1 MAAIWA
7 MDSEYANTN
16 GWEDGGLPIPHTFSF
31 RNIETDKVITFLG
44 DDLRSL
50 SGFPLPAD
58 DTYVAYFLP
67 AEVGAML
74 ALGWA
79 PPPKMWD
86 LYPVFRQITNV
97 EPKDYRGRYG
107 LLHAAEF
114 FCGGP
119 SPLYGALDISGFKT
133 DSRELAMRG
142 EPYGSEEWEILRKY
156 CEADVDTTARI
167 ASVILARRDF
177 NFDLYLH
184 WGRYMTALAY
194 EERVGI
200 PLDEELARE
209 LKEYAPAI
217 RLHCIRKFEREYGFG
232 IFDEEGRHR
241 RSGLIDFLN
250 RHDIPWEATA
260 TGAPRTDE
268 EYLTQLSKSHPILD
282 PYLQVRRLA
291 EKFKMLG
298 GLAIGPDGRNRCLMS
313 PFSTKT
319 GRNAPSTKKFLFAM
333 PKGFRRLVNPESG
346 FGFVQIDWSAEELA
360 IAAFMSGD
368 DDLMETYLAGDP
380 YIGFA
385 IRAGAAPPGAS
396 KESHPEVRDKY
407 KTVMLA
413 VGYGQ
418 TEFGLANTLGIH
430 RIEARELLLKH
441 RAAFPRFWEW
451 TNKVVETAAWERRL
465 QTRLGWSLYLGSTD
479 HLNGRCIKD
488 RTLVNFPIQ
497 GTGGDLLRLASVRAM
512 EAGLDVGAPVHDALL
527 LCAPLAEIED
537 QARDLE
543 QVMARA
549 SMEILGGVAL
559 RSETS
564 ITRFPD
570 RYEPE
575 KGGDLWDMTLQMLE
589 EVKSAV

>member
-1 MAAIWA
+1 

-16 GWEDGGLPIPHTFSF
+16 GWEDGGLPLPHTFSF
-31 RNIETDKVITFLG
+31 RNLETDEVLTYLG

-50 SGFPLPAD
+50 PGFPLSPE
-58 DTYVAYFLP
+58 DTFVAYFLP
-67 AEVGAML
+67 AEVSAML
-74 ALGWA
+74 ALGWE

-86 LYPVFRQITNV
+86 LYPVFRQVTNV
-97 EPKDYRGRYG
+97 EPKEYCGRYG
-107 LLHAAEF
+107 LLQAADF
-114 FCGGP
+114 FCGAS
-119 SPLYGALDISGFKT
+119 SPLYGALDTLEFKS
-133 DSRELAMRG
+133 DSRDLAMRG
-142 EPYGSEEWEILRKY
+142 EPYSSEEWETLRKY

-167 ASVILARRDF
+167 ARVVMARPDF
-177 NFDLYLH
+177 NLDLFIH

-200 PLDEELARE
+200 PLDEDLARD
-209 LKEYAPAI
+209 LKHHAPEI
-217 RLHCIRKFEREYGFG
+217 RLHCIRGFEREHCFG
-232 IFDEEGRHR
+232 IFDDKGRHR

-250 RHDIPWEATA
+250 RFEIPWESTA

-268 EYLTQLSKSHPILD
+268 EYLVQLSKEHPVLE
-282 PYLQVRRLA
+282 PYLRAKALA
-291 EKFKMLG
+291 DKFKMLG

-333 PKGFRRLVNPESG
+333 PKGFRRLVKPPSG
-346 FGFVQIDWSAEELA
+346 YGFVQIDWAAEELA
-360 IAAFMSGD
+360 IAAFLSGD
-368 DDLMETYLAGDP
+368 DDLMTAYLEGDP

-385 IRAGAAPPGAS
+385 IRAGAAPTGAS
-396 KESHPEVRDKY
+396 KKSHPEIRDRY

-418 TEFGLANTLGIH
+418 TEFGLAETLGIH
-430 RIEARELLLKH
+430 RVEARELLLKH

-451 TNKVVETAAWERRL
+451 TNQVVETAAWKRHM

-479 HLNGRCIKD
+479 LLNGKRIKD

-497 GTGGDLLRLASVRAM
+497 GTGGDLLRLASIRAM

-527 LCAPLAEIED
+527 LCAPLGEIEE
-537 QARDLE
+537 QAHELE

-549 SMEILGGVAL
+549 SMELLDGVAL

-564 ITRFPD
+564 ITVFPD
-570 RYEPE
+570 RYESE
-575 KGGDLWDMTLQMLE
+575 KGHDLWELTLKMLE
-589 EVKSAV
+589 EVKSEV